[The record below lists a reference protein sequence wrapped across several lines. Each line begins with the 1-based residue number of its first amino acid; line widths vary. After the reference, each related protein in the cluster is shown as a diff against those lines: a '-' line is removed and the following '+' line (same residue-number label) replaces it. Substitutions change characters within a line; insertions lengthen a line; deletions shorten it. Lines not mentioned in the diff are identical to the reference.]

1 MFDYNIYGLSRFH
14 RRPWPILRPV
24 RDAGLSLIEVILVV
38 AILAVAGAVTIPHL
52 IDWRHG
58 LRLRAAVNEL
68 RSDLVAAKTRAAREN
83 AQVTVQFLP
92 AEGRYRITFF
102 DPNGQPVLVKDQELP
117 IGVRMADQH
126 PDYTFDSKSNRTSF
140 GSRGTADPGTLVLQN
155 DRGKT
160 ASIVINFLGRIDVRS

>member
-1 MFDYNIYGLSRFH
+1 MFDYNLYGLSRFN
-14 RRPWPILRPV
+14 RRPRPTLRPV
-24 RDAGLSLIEVILVV
+24 RAEGLSLIEVMVVV

-68 RSDLVAAKTRAAREN
+68 RNDLVAAKTRAVKEN
-83 AQVTVQFLP
+83 AKVTVNYFP
-92 AEGRYRITFF
+92 AERRYRITYS
-102 DPNGQPVLVKDQELP
+102 DPDGNPVLLKDQRLP
-117 IGVRMADQH
+117 TGIRLTAGTD
-126 PDYTFDSKSNRTSF
+126 TSF
-140 GSRGTADPGTLVLQN
+140 YSRGTALGGTLVLQN